1 MERLNLTEILDHID
15 PAFLSYSEWTQ
26 VGQALKLEGYPCSI
40 WDEWSRRDSA
50 RYHVG
55 ECEKKWRSFKR
66 DEGVTGGTIF
76 HLAVRQGWSPKREG
90 GGRVLSMDDSISY
103 ELPETPIVG
112 EGWAEHREVHVPS
125 GRTWDPIGELSRYL
139 EALFTPDE
147 IFGYVVASF
156 EKPDKE
162 GRMKWVPGNSGVYT
176 KKVGDIL
183 QQLRQSQKDGYPLE
197 SIIGKYNQEAGAWI
211 RFNPLDGNGVNN
223 ENVTDFR
230 YALVESDS
238 MDIEAQ
244 NGLIRQLNLPVA
256 VLVHSGGKSLH
267 AIVKIDANDKKE
279 YQERVNYLYDICRK
293 NGMEIDTQN
302 RNPSRLSRLP
312 GCMRGDKKQFI
323 VDTNIGCKSWDEW
336 KEWTEA
342 VNDDLPDF
350 EELITEWNDL
360 PELAP
365 ELIEGV
371 LREGHKM
378 LIAGPSKAGKSFDL
392 IELAIAIAEGGCWHG
407 FKCRQGR
414 VLYVNLELDR
424 ASCLHRFRDVYDAL
438 GARPNGIGN
447 VDIWNLR
454 GRSLPMDK
462 LAPKLIRR
470 AKDRH
475 YKAVIVDPIYK
486 VITGDENSADQM
498 AKFCNQFDK
507 VCTELGAATIYCHH
521 HSKGAQGG
529 KRSMDRAS
537 GSGVF
542 ARDPDAMI
550 DMIEL
555 ELPCSVIDQE
565 INKAVC
571 ATCRKFL
578 EAYVTDRDWENELSQ
593 DNLLMAQKVVEYCR
607 NAIGNTDW
615 KSDIFEK
622 QIAETVSK
630 TRSMTAWRLEGTLRE
645 FAKFDPVNCWFR
657 YPIHVAD
664 ESGALSDIEPETEKP
679 VWEKA
684 KEARKKQAAK
694 NREAKRNALEIAFT
708 SLELE
713 GAEVSMQA
721 LAETMGKSVKAL
733 GAALGD
739 GQKANKDW
747 KKSFE
752 KYTNEDGK
760 TYVRRKNNE
769 GVRSAPDHGAEQCS

>member
-1 MERLNLTEILDHID
+1 MEELLTHID
-15 PAFLSYSEWTQ
+15 PGLLNYSEWTE
-26 VGQALKLEGYPCSI
+26 VGQALKLEGYSCDV
-40 WDEWSRRDSA
+40 WDAWSRRDYG
-50 RYHVG
+50 RYHNG
-55 ECEKKWRSFKR
+55 ECARKWKSFRR
-66 DEGVTGGTIF
+66 DEGVTGGTIYHF
-76 HLAVRQGWSPKREG
+76 AVQQGWSPDKPEDYDE
-90 GGRVLSMDDSISY
+90 LDLNSSISY
-103 ELPETPIVG
+103 EAPERIIG
-112 EGWAEHREVHVPS
+112 EGWAEQREVEEPKE
-125 GRTWDPIGELSRYL
+125 WNPIGELLRYL
-139 EALFTPDE
+139 ETLYTPDE
-147 IFGYVVASF
+147 ICGYVVESF
-156 EKPDKE
+156 EKTSK
-162 GRMKWVPGNSGVYT
+162 GVTKLVPANKGIYT

-183 QQLRQSQKDGYPLE
+183 NDLRAAKKAGDGIE
-197 SIIGKYNQEAGAWI
+197 TVIGKYDPKAGAWI
-211 RFNPLDGNGVNN
+211 RFNPLDGKGVNN
-223 ENVTDFR
+223 ENVVDFR
-230 YALVESDS
+230 YALVESDT

-244 NGLIRQLNLPVA
+244 NGIIRQLNLPVA

-267 AIVKIDANDKKE
+267 AIVRIDADDIKE
-279 YQERVNYLYDICRK
+279 YQSRVNYLYDICRK
-293 NGMEIDTQN
+293 NGMVIDTQN

-312 GCMRGDKKQFI
+312 GCVRGDKQQYI

-392 IELAIAIAEGGCWHG
+392 IELAIAIAEGERWHG

-414 VLYVNLELDR
+414 VLYINLELDR
-424 ASCLHRFRDVYDAL
+424 ASCLHRFKDVYSAL
-438 GARPNGIGN
+438 WIRGRGISN
-447 VDIWNLR
+447 IDIWNLR
-454 GRSLPMDK
+454 GRSIPMDK

-470 AKDRH
+470 AKDRG

-498 AKFCNQFDK
+498 ARFCNQFDK
-507 VCTELGAATIYCHH
+507 VCTELKAATIYCHH

-555 ELPCSVIDQE
+555 ELPAATIDQE
-565 INKAVC
+565 INKAIC
-571 ATCRKFL
+571 GACRQFL
-578 EAYVTDRDWENELSQ
+578 EAHMTNRNWTEELSQ
-593 DNLLMAQKVVEYCR
+593 DDLLMASKVTEYCR
-607 NAIGNTDW
+607 NAIGDSKW
-615 KSDIFEK
+615 KTDIFEK
-622 QIAETVSK
+622 QIAEAAIRA
-630 TRSMTAWRLEGTLRE
+630 RSMTAWRLEGTLRE

-657 YPIHVAD
+657 YPIHVPD
-664 ESGALSDIEPETEKP
+664 ESGALSDIEPESEKP
-679 VWEKA
+679 IWEKA

-694 NREAKRNALEIAFT
+694 NRKAKRDALEIAFT
-708 SLELE
+708 SLEIDNE
-713 GAEVSMQA
+713 DVSMQD
-721 LAETMGKSVKAL
+721 LAEAMGKSSKAL
-733 GAALGD
+733 GEALGD
-739 GQKANKDW
+739 GQKANKEW

-752 KYTNEDGK
+752 KYTKEDGK
-760 TYVRRKNNE
+760 VYIRRKE
-769 GVRSAPDHGAEQCS
+769 QGAQDHGPEQCAEP